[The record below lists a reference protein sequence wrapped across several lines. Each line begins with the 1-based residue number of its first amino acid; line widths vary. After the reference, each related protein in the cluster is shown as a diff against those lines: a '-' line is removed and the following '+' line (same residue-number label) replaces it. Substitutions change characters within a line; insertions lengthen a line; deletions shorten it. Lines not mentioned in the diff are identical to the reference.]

1 MTDLA
6 NVQMVVSISK
16 QYPTLKSDLK
26 DLANEAQRSLSNY
39 ITLILLDH
47 VRKSIERKK
56 IQD

>member
-16 QYPTLKSDLK
+16 QYPNLKSDLK

-47 VRKSIERKK
+47 VRKSSERKE